1 MVFVFWRCNLKKY
14 FYKLFSLFLAAIL
27 FSTIIL
33 IDTST
38 AWAATGDLK
47 YTSQYN
53 DYSSR
58 WYYDHLDNEQHELYQ
73 AWVDAC
79 NDALVTDND
88 IVEFQNIDVYCI
100 DSQKLTSVSY
110 AKAEETYLL
119 LRLDNPQYFFLP
131 NYLLH
136 ITYPD
141 GSEEAGICTYPK
153 FADGKLRI
161 ATKNKMFKTLR
172 SWQKQI
178 VKAKSVKSKMCKMH
192 DIIIKKT
199 SYDYSITDLN
209 NDDVDMSQSI
219 CSVFLDKSA
228 ICY

>member
-1 MVFVFWRCNLKKY
+1 
-14 FYKLFSLFLAAIL
+14 
-27 FSTIIL
+27 
-33 IDTST
+33 
-38 AWAATGDLK
+38 
-47 YTSQYN
+47 
-53 DYSSR
+53 
-58 WYYDHLDNEQHELYQ
+58 
-73 AWVDAC
+73 
-79 NDALVTDND
+79 
-88 IVEFQNIDVYCI
+88 
-100 DSQKLTSVSY
+100 
-110 AKAEETYLL
+110 LL
-119 LRLDNPQYFFLP
+119 LCLDNPQYFFLP

-209 NDDVDMSQSI
+209 NDDDVDMSQSI